1 MAPTALLIGAGIS
14 AAGSLMAGQS
24 AMAAG
29 RYSQNIAER
38 NATILDSKADQSV
51 ALGEHNVKKFSRA
64 FASQQASTQAA
75 YIKAGVKMSGTPM
88 EIMEYNI
95 AEAEL
100 EKMNIMYDARMGSYD
115 FKQQAVQARMEG
127 KLAMFQARSARSS
140 AIIGAVGTMVG
151 ATGNFMLAKNQ
162 AANAKAL
169 MTTNA
174 AYATQI
180 LNSQAANNKILTDM
194 KSMNAKALIALTN
207 SNAQSLISTDLNNAI
222 TLQSHP
228 MGTHSPPDWSQRW
241 RKSH

>member
-100 EKMNIMYDARMGSYD
+100 EKMNIMYDAKSGSYD
-115 FKQQAVQARMEG
+115 FKQQAVLARMEG
-127 KLAMFQARSARSS
+127 NLAMFQARQARSS
-140 AIIGAVGTMVG
+140 AIFSAVGTMVG
-151 ATGNFMLAKNQ
+151 ATGNFMLMKNQ

-174 AYATQI
+174 SYATQI
-180 LNSQAANNKILTDM
+180 LNAPARNNKILTNM
-194 KSMNAKALIALTN
+194 KAL
-207 SNAQSLISTDLNNAI
+207 NAQSLIGLTNSNSQNLIKMEIDNAL
-222 TLQSHP
+222 TLEKYPTGFPRRSH
-228 MGTHSPPDWSQRW
+228 
-241 RKSH
+241 

>member
-1 MAPTALLIGAGIS
+1 MAPPLMLIGAGIS
-14 AAGSLMAGQS
+14 VAGSLMAGQA

-29 RYSQNIAER
+29 EYSQSIAER
-38 NATILDSKADQSV
+38 NATILGSKADQSI
-51 ALGEHNVKKFSRA
+51 ALGEHNVRKFDKA
-64 FASQQASTQAA
+64 FATQQAATQAA
-75 YIKAGVKMSGTPM
+75 YIAAGVKMSGTPM

-174 AYATQI
+174 SYATQI

-207 SNAQSLISTDLNNAI
+207 SNAQSLISTEVDNAI
-222 TLQSHP
+222 KLQSYP
-228 MGTHSPPDWSQRW
+228 LG
-241 RKSH
+241 KELSH